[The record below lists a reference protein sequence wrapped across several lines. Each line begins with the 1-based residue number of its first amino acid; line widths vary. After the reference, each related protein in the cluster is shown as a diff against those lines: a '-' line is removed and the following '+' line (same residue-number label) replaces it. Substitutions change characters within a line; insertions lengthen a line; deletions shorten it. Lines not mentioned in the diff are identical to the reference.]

1 MHSAPEFAWR
11 ILVWMEK
18 QMAGS
23 LWDVGLGV
31 RKLTSQRDALAELS
45 SFLLMACDFFLG
57 MCYIC
62 KMF

>member
-1 MHSAPEFAWR
+1 M
-11 ILVWMEK
+11 WMEK